1 MAPRFSKALGL
12 EACAREQSGVT
23 NPSGRL
29 LDYLPHGKRRAHP
42 HLNPLPL
49 RERTTRQRQVRVAR
63 DKKTTLLVSN
73 RELAG
78 RLLPLRATRGH
89 VRTPKSRDCG
99 TKLKH
104 SGGYILHAVLCECD
118 EFSYRF
124 HFPWAWRSWLLA
136 ASTSRCV
143 CWQRRIPRS
152 LSP

>member
-1 MAPRFSKALGL
+1 VAPRLTKAVGL
-12 EACAREQSGVT
+12 EACAREQSGVA

-104 SGGYILHAVLCECD
+104 SGGYILHAVLWECD
-118 EFSYRF
+118 ASSHCCHLPCACRNWPF
-124 HFPWAWRSWLLA
+124 A
-136 ASTSRCV
+136 ASISRCV